1 LPASPSI
8 PSKFFVCRIPF
19 ASAQSIQLNVRDLL
33 LRRLTPVGVSTKL
46 WQHSGDPLQWQ
57 VCGPAIANILRTSGM
72 LRNSLNRRE
81 LLQIGALGLGGLT
94 LADVLRL
101 QAHGAKSAAP
111 CAKSVIMVCLPGGPS
126 HIDMYDPKPDAP
138 VEYRGEFASIP
149 TKVPGL
155 HFCEHMP
162 LQAQI
167 ADKLSVIRG
176 IKFLGRHDPYELL
189 SGYPSARTGEIRA
202 GEKWPVFGSVVS
214 RLRSDH
220 ASTVP
225 RMPPY
230 VNLNDLRVVPETD
243 DPEVPRYL
251 GLQHGPFRPTGQG
264 LANLRLPTEVTPERL
279 DERKSLLVQ
288 FDEARREVEAS
299 DGMRALDEFQQRAF
313 GLVTSGA
320 VYRALDLNQEDARV
334 RDRFQGCT
342 DLLLARRLVE
352 AGVSVVTVAQGG
364 VQRGPGRPV
373 FGVWDTHTQNFPS
386 MRKMLPEYDRAV
398 FTLLTDLYE
407 RGLDQQVAVVI
418 WGEFGRSPRIG
429 DEASALGSRFAD
441 GRGHWWD
448 AGFAVVAGGGLR
460 MGQVVGETDGLAE
473 RAKGK
478 PYTPQNVLATIYHV
492 LGIDPARTFPDY
504 QGRPMHLLD
513 NREKIQELI

>member
-1 LPASPSI
+1 
-8 PSKFFVCRIPF
+8 
-19 ASAQSIQLNVRDLL
+19 
-33 LRRLTPVGVSTKL
+33 
-46 WQHSGDPLQWQ
+46 
-57 VCGPAIANILRTSGM
+57 M
-72 LRNSLNRRE
+72 LRQSHHRRE
-81 LLQIGALGLGGLT
+81 FLQIGALGLSGLS
-94 LADVLRL
+94 LSDVLRL
-101 QAHGAKSAAP
+101 KAHGTGASTTP
-111 CAKSVIMVCLPGGPS
+111 KSVIMVCLPGGPS

-138 VEYRGEFASIP
+138 VEFRGEFAAIR

-155 HFCEHMP
+155 NFCEHMP

-167 ADKLSVIRG
+167 ADKFSVIRG

-214 RLRSDH
+214 RLRSDD
-220 ASTVP
+220 ANT
-225 RMPPY
+225 MPPY

-251 GLQHGPFRPTGQG
+251 GSAHGPFRPTGPG
-264 LANLRLPTEVTPERL
+264 LANLRRPTDVSSERL
-279 DERKSLLVQ
+279 EQRKTLLGQ
-288 FDEARREVEAS
+288 FDQARREVES
-299 DGMRALDEFQQRAF
+299 SEGVQVLDEFQRRAF
-313 GLVTSGA
+313 GMVTSDA
-320 VYRALDLNQEDARV
+320 VYRALDLSREDARV
-334 RDRFQGCT
+334 QERYQGCT

-364 VQRGPGRPV
+364 VQRGPGLPV
-373 FGVWDTHTQNFPS
+373 FGVWDTHTENFPH
-386 MRKMLPEYDRAV
+386 MRKLLPAYDQAI

-418 WGEFGRSPRIG
+418 WGEFGRSPKVG
-429 DEASALGSRFAD
+429 DETRALGSRFAT

-448 AGFAVVAGGGLR
+448 AGFAIVAGGGLR
-460 MGQVVGETDGLAE
+460 MGQVVGETDARAE

-492 LGIDPARTFPDY
+492 LGIDPAKTFPDY

-513 NREKIQELI
+513 DREKIQELI

>member
-1 LPASPSI
+1 M
-8 PSKFFVCRIPF
+8 F
-19 ASAQSIQLNVRDLL
+19 
-33 LRRLTPVGVSTKL
+33 
-46 WQHSGDPLQWQ
+46 H
-57 VCGPAIANILRTSGM
+57 
-72 LRNSLNRRE
+72 NSLNRRE
-81 LLQIGALGLGGLT
+81 FLQIGALGLGGSS

-101 QAHGAKSAAP
+101 SAHGGQAAAAT
-111 CAKSVIMVCLPGGPS
+111 AKSVIMVCLPGGPS
-126 HIDMYDPKPDAP
+126 HIDMYDLKPDAP
-138 VEYRGEFASIP
+138 VEYRGEFAPIR
-149 TKVPGL
+149 TNVPGL
-155 HFCEHMP
+155 DFCEHMP

-167 ADKLSVIRG
+167 ADKMSVIRG

-220 ASTVP
+220 ATS
-225 RMPPY
+225 MPPY

-251 GLQHGPFRPTGQG
+251 GPEHGPFRPTGPG
-264 LANLRLPTEVTPERL
+264 LANLRLPAEVSPERQE
-279 DERKSLLVQ
+279 ERKTLLAQ
-288 FDEARREVEAS
+288 FDEARRETEAS
-299 DGMRALDEFQQRAF
+299 EKMNSLDEFQRRAL
-313 GLVTSGA
+313 GMVTSGA
-320 VYRALDLNQEDARV
+320 VYEALDLNREDARV

-364 VQRGPGRPV
+364 VQRAPGRPV
-373 FGVWDTHTQNFPS
+373 FGVWDTHTKNFPS
-386 MRKMLPEYDRAV
+386 MRKLLPGYDRAI

-418 WGEFGRSPRIG
+418 WGEFGRTPRIG
-429 DEASALGSRFAD
+429 DEARALGSKFDD

-448 AGFAVVAGGGLR
+448 SGFAVVAGGGLR
-460 MGQVVGETDGLAE
+460 MGQVVGETDARAE
-473 RAKGK
+473 QSKGK

-492 LGIDPARTFPDY
+492 LGIDPARAFPDY
-504 QGRPMHLLD
+504 QGRPIHLLD
-513 NREKIQELI
+513 DRQKIQELI